1 MKQISRERQNA
12 GWVTRGVPKSSVVW
26 WKISARSAY
35 ARGAR
40 YIVVT
45 IKNWPGC
52 IRNVTSSHCM
62 NWGWYR
68 NDEWKNFLL
77 VLMSYN
83 KYRRAIIDLQV
94 YWKGGRG
101 KPDFIEWNKADF
113 RGWSMVILN
122 LIDTLNFYFQL
133 VSPAVFEK
141 HQAKSLKE
149 VQATSK
155 NSFHCKTPD
164 CNGWTFISDNVNSFK
179 CPLCKRLNCITC
191 QVKLIKLSSA

>member
-1 MKQISRERQNA
+1 MAAR
-12 GWVTRGVPKSSVVW
+12 TRAKL
-26 WKISARSAY
+26 
-35 ARGAR
+35 
-40 YIVVT
+40 VT
-45 IKNWPGC
+45 IKNWDGC
-52 IRNVTSSHCM
+52 IRNVTSSHCLY
-62 NWGWYR
+62 WRWHR
-68 NDEWKNFLL
+68 NDQWMNFLL
-77 VLMSYN
+77 VLMSCN
-83 KYRRAIIDLQV
+83 KYQRATFDLQV
-94 YWKGGRG
+94 WN
-101 KPDFIEWNKADF
+101 IERMGWVSPTLWSGFKADF
-113 RGWSMVILN
+113 REWSKVIAN
-122 LIDTLNFYFQL
+122 LIDTINFFQL